1 MYPFISTD
9 TRDFHLVKSQDFWPK
24 SKSSLKSQ
32 MTQIN
37 ILQKYQDVW
46 PKEHC
51 SAVCHGVKCMVYS
64 IIYYLYI
71 TAVKCVN
78 ML

>member
-9 TRDFHLVKSQDFWPK
+9 TRDFHLVRSQDFWPK

-32 MTQIN
+32 MTQMN

-51 SAVCHGVKCMVYS
+51 SAVCHGVKARCILSSTICILLQLNV
-64 IIYYLYI
+64 
-71 TAVKCVN
+71 
-78 ML
+78 